1 MVVLDAHLLLGKLHY
16 AMGMY
21 EEALKHYQQ
30 AELHTLTEKPLPCR
44 SLRIIAESYAIK
56 GLHQILF
63 KSFSTLLVCT
73 SALLFLIPHIIACQL
88 NKGMIY
94 IYHSLLSYIF
104 HLTNF
109 FFNNSVL

>member
-1 MVVLDAHLLLGKLHY
+1 MDAHLLLGKLHY

-44 SLRIIAESYAIK
+44 SLRIVAESYAIK
-56 GLHQILF
+56 GLHQLAF
-63 KSFSTLLVCT
+63 ESFNTLLVCT
-73 SALLFLIPHIIACQL
+73 SALLFLILHIIACHL

-94 IYHSLLSYIF
+94 IYHSLVSYISLNKF
-104 HLTNF
+104 VF
-109 FFNNSVL
+109 

>member
-1 MVVLDAHLLLGKLHY
+1 MDAHLLLGKLHY

-94 IYHSLLSYIF
+94 IYHSFGVLYISLNKF
-104 HLTNF
+104 LF
-109 FFNNSVL
+109 Q